1 MSTGVKMSTDV
12 KKIAVIGEGAA
23 GRQIAGLCSTNDIE
37 VVEVTTDGDLSEVA
51 GCEVVFEALPEKF
64 DLKAEVLAAMAG
76 AADPGAVLVTTTSVL
91 DVTDLALASG
101 APQHLVA
108 LHPSM
113 STRRATLAE
122 IARTPLVSADAV
134 ATVVDLA
141 ERLGFTVAQVSDR
154 PGMITSRLLLGYLNH
169 AIMMVETGYATK
181 EDVDAAMRFGCG
193 YPTGPI
199 AAVDNI
205 GLDTVADSLAAL
217 YEVTGER
224 VHAPAPI
231 LKQLVAAGR
240 TGKAAGA
247 GFYSYAEPGSDDV
260 VVEAGA
266 VDTEGDSVEARRIES
281 VGVVGSGTMATG
293 IIEVFARAG
302 YDVVFV
308 ARSLEKVNRV
318 SGALAKS
325 LDRQVA
331 KGRLDESQRNE
342 ITGRVQG
349 VTSVTGLGDVDLVLE
364 AIVEDL
370 DVKTELFRQLD
381 RVCKPGAVLATT
393 TSSLPVIEMA
403 AVTER
408 PTDVVGLH
416 FFNPAPIM
424 KLVEIVSTVETSP
437 DVMATAREVCAK
449 TRKVPVEC
457 GDRGGFIVNALLFP
471 YLNDAVRM
479 VEAHYATVEK
489 IDAAVKAG
497 TGFPMGPFALLDV
510 VGNDVSLAI
519 QEVLLSEFRNPGF
532 IPAKILKDVVAA
544 GYLGRKTGRGFYE
557 YA

>member
-1 MSTGVKMSTDV
+1 MSTDV
-12 KKIAVIGEGAA
+12 KKIAIIGEGAA
-23 GRQIAGLCSTNDIE
+23 GRQIAELCSSNGIE
-37 VVEVTTDGDLSEVA
+37 VVEVAAAGDISVVA
-51 GCEVVFEALPEKF
+51 GCDVVVEALREEF
-64 DLKAEVLAAMAG
+64 DVKAQVLAALSG

-101 APQHLVA
+101 VPQHVVA
-108 LHPSM
+108 MHPSRA
-113 STRRATLAE
+113 TGRATLAE

-134 ATVVDLA
+134 ATVVGLA
-141 ERLGFTVAQVSDR
+141 EALGFTVAQVSDR

-169 AIMMVETGYATK
+169 AIMMVEAGYATK

-193 YPTGPI
+193 YPVGPI
-199 AAVDNI
+199 ATVDDI

-217 YEVTGER
+217 YDVTGER

-260 VVEAGA
+260 VSEGGAEEGSGEAVTA
-266 VDTEGDSVEARRIES
+266 RQVDS

-293 IIEVFARAG
+293 IIEVFAKAG
-302 YDVVFV
+302 YEVVFV
-308 ARSLEKVNRV
+308 ARSVEKVDRV
-318 SGALAKS
+318 SAALAKS

-331 KGRLDESQRNE
+331 KGRLDESQRQE

-349 VTSVTGLGDVDLVLE
+349 VTSVMGLGDVDLVLE

-403 AVTER
+403 AVTDR
-408 PTDVVGLH
+408 PGDVVGLH

-437 DVMATAREVCAK
+437 DVLATAREICAK

-489 IDAAVKAG
+489 IDAAIKAG

-519 QEVLLSEFRNPGF
+519 QEVLLAEFRDPGF
-532 IPAKILKDVVAA
+532 TPAKILQDVVAA

-557 YA
+557 YG